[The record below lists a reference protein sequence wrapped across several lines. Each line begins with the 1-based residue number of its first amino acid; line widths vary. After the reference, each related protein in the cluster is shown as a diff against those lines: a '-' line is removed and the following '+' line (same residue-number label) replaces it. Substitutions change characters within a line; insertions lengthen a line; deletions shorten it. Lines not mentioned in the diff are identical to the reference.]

1 MSCRKVGASSA
12 RLLKPRRARARC
24 RCWACISRAW
34 ASVLKRRLILSQLS
48 RLEKTRF
55 VPPIALAAVQAAL
68 GDVGAALDSLDR
80 AHTVRDQRLIL
91 KDDPRWVGLRKQAR
105 FAALMLKPGL
115 DRFGPGLSP
124 P

>member
-1 MSCRKVGASSA
+1 MHLA
-12 RLLKPRRARARC
+12 RLDQRADAQ
-24 RCWACISRAW
+24 A
-34 ASVLKRRLILSQLS
+34 ILSRLS

-55 VPPIALAAVQAAL
+55 VPPTALAAGQAAL

-80 AHTVRDQRLIL
+80 AHTVRDQRLIFL
-91 KDDPRWVGLRKQAR
+91 KDDPRWFGLRKQAR

>member
-1 MSCRKVGASSA
+1 MHLA
-12 RLLKPRRARARC
+12 RLGQRADAQ
-24 RCWACISRAW
+24 A
-34 ASVLKRRLILSQLS
+34 ILSRLS
-48 RLEKTRF
+48 RLEKARF
-55 VPPIALAAVQAAL
+55 VLPIALAAVQAAL

-115 DRFGPGLSP
+115 DRFGPGLP
-124 P
+124 PP